1 MLSSRVLKKPRTA
14 AIRLLFIISVIS
26 LTIWPLSVIAAT
38 NEATDPGGGGITL
51 KPSGPVTVNS
61 IKLALVKQ
69 ARNLNGIVLPD
80 GSNVSL
86 GQEIYFILY
95 VDNPTS
101 VSADNIQF
109 TDLINESQFIY
120 VPNTLESSVVPS
132 GSTDASIWTGSWTSI
147 SDDLG
152 APDDTGS
159 VTDTGGAA
167 DRDRVTV
174 GAVSGQANQVLNI
187 NSGTLRAYRFRV
199 KVK

>member
-1 MLSSRVLKKPRTA
+1 MFSTLKGRKPRDATISFA
-14 AIRLLFIISVIS
+14 ALVIS
-26 LTIWPLSVIAAT
+26 LLLAFSPLELKAAT
-38 NEATDPGGGGITL
+38 NEATDPGGGNLTL
-51 KPSGPVTVNS
+51 LPSGPVTINS
-61 IKLALVKQ
+61 IQLALVKQ
-69 ARNLNGIVLPD
+69 ARDLNGIVLTD
-80 GSNVSL
+80 GSNVSP
-86 GQEIYFILY
+86 GQEIYFVLY

-109 TDLINESQFIY
+109 TDLINESQFTYI
-120 VPNTLESSVVPS
+120 PSSLESSVAPS

-147 SDDLG
+147 TDDPG

-167 DRDRVTV
+167 DRDRVSV

>member
-1 MLSSRVLKKPRTA
+1 MSRKPRAA

-38 NEATDPGGGGITL
+38 TEATDPGGGGITL
-51 KPSGPVTVNS
+51 KPSGPVTVDS

-69 ARNLNGIVLPD
+69 ARDLNGIVLPD
-80 GSNVSL
+80 GSNVSP
-86 GQEIYFILY
+86 GQEIYFVLY

-101 VSADNIQF
+101 VTADNIQF
-109 TDLINESQFIY
+109 TDLINESQFTY
-120 VPNTLESSVVPS
+120 VPNTLESSVVIS

-147 SDDLG
+147 TDDPG